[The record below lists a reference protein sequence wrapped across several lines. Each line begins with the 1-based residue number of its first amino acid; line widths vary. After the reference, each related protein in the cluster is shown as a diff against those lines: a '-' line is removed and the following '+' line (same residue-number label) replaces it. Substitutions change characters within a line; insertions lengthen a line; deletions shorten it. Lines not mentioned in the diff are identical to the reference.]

1 MLRGMTTI
9 GIESPHGNAD
19 AAAATKKA
27 IEILRQA
34 DIKAR
39 RRVRSLMMK
48 GLIQVPD
55 ADAERALNLLAA
67 ANIRAS
73 IRPS

>member
-1 MLRGMTTI
+1 VFGGMTTI
-9 GIESPHGNAD
+9 EIERPRGNAD
-19 AAAATKKA
+19 VAAATKKA

-34 DIKAR
+34 GIKAR

-55 ADAERALNLLAA
+55 ADAERALNLLVAA
-67 ANIRAS
+67 SIRAS